1 MIVQKQVINQRA
13 RTYVQKYL
21 LFYSHFIV
29 FFSVTGELSTLVVAR
44 VITTS
49 DRVKNPVGSSVAQ
62 KVDCI

>member
-13 RTYVQKYL
+13 RTPVQKYL
-21 LFYSHFIV
+21 LFYSHFFV

>member
-13 RTYVQKYL
+13 RIPVQEYL
-21 LFYSHFIV
+21 LSYSHFIV
-29 FFSVTGELSTLVVAR
+29 FFSVTDELSTLVVAR

-49 DRVKNPVGSSVAQ
+49 DKVKNPVGSSVAQ